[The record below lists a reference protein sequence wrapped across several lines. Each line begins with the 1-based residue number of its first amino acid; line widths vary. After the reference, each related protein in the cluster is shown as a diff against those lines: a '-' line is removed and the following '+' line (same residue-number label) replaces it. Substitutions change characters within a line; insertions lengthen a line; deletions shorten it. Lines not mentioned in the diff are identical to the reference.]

1 MRHLRRWLGNERGF
15 TLAELLVATAVSG
28 IVMAAVFVLQQ
39 GGQQAYL
46 FGASRVETQQ
56 SARVALD
63 LMTRELRSAQSI
75 TTIAS
80 CTSGACTDL
89 TFVDQ
94 NGQTVEYKLS
104 GTTLNRT
111 AGGTVTVL
119 GGEVQSLAMAPYSVY
134 DPSSSTYTTTT
145 TATAVK
151 VISIR
156 ITTQTEEA
164 AGDQTATMESTVQ
177 LRLNLS

>member
-1 MRHLRRWLGNERGF
+1 
-15 TLAELLVATAVSG
+15 
-28 IVMAAVFVLQQ
+28 MAGVFVLQQ

-46 FGASRVETQQ
+46 FGAARVETQQ

-80 CTSGACTDL
+80 CSGGACTDL

-94 NGQTVEYKLS
+94 NGNTIEYALS
-104 GTTLNRT
+104 GTTLTRT
-111 AGGTVTVL
+111 VSGTATTL
-119 GGEVQSLAMAPYSVY
+119 ATGVQAFAMTPYSVY
-134 DPSSSTYTTTT
+134 NVSSGTYTTTT

-151 VISIR
+151 VVTIS
-156 ITTQTEEA
+156 ITTQTVEA
-164 AGDQTATMESTVQ
+164 MPGGDQTATMESTVQ